1 MLEDEE
7 KGKREF
13 IERKNEI
20 KQMHIKKEEYAEL
33 VRNNHMPS
41 VVKKEEEEEESKGK
55 NLSSRSVSVV

>member
-13 IERKNEI
+13 IERKNE
-20 KQMHIKKEEYAEL
+20 MEEYAEL